1 MYEDSDI
8 EEEGY
13 PPVSSTG
20 YPRGGS
26 DLSNSQKRGVSGA
39 QGGPYIRPAQFRASR
54 SVHSGSGW
62 GSVVRCSSPVGDY
75 DFVPPRDTLRDPT
88 SQGSYVAPAPGKSPT
103 VQSASAALESED
115 HVVQPQP
122 LPSASNVLAPQT
134 LTFDSPPTHGQQPH
148 PSPSAGSTGPAP
160 QPSKSQ
166 HAGSQGVPSGTTN
179 PVRGDNYV
187 ASRPAQSTDLQSQ
200 GYATQTPTAQG
211 HIAVTSGGGTP
222 TSGHSYS
229 HTTHS

>member
-1 MYEDSDI
+1 MNDSLENAFAQLGLSDSDSDDTITPVGEPSVPIGRSSRKHSYDPNGRLSDEEPAHYDTPRPSGRAYMYEDSDI
-8 EEEGY
+8 EEEGC

-26 DLSNSQKRGVSGA
+26 DLSNSQKREVSGA
-39 QGGPYIRPAQFRASR
+39 QGGPYIRPAQFRASH

-115 HVVQPQP
+115 HVIPPQP
-122 LPSASNVLAPQT
+122 LPSASNVLAP
-134 LTFDSPPTHGQQPH
+134 
-148 PSPSAGSTGPAP
+148 
-160 QPSKSQ
+160 
-166 HAGSQGVPSGTTN
+166 
-179 PVRGDNYV
+179 
-187 ASRPAQSTDLQSQ
+187 
-200 GYATQTPTAQG
+200 
-211 HIAVTSGGGTP
+211 
-222 TSGHSYS
+222 
-229 HTTHS
+229 